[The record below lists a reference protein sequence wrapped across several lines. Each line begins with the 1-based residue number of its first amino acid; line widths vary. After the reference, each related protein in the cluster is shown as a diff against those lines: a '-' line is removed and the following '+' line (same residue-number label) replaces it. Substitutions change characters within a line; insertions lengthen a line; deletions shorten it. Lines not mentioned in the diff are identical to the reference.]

1 MNRTSKALNPI
12 SVTLF
17 GECSISAGSRMLT
30 SVPSGFYRIAAYI
43 LLAGRDRPVLRQ
55 RIGHLLWSESDPA
68 RAGADLRQVLA
79 RIRRY
84 QAEHGFLF
92 ITANVTTLSLSG
104 DPRVFCDLAEFLEQ
118 LRTTDLS
125 SSVKLCELYRG
136 ELLESQGSAGSEFEE
151 WLFFQRSRLRDE
163 FIDFVSLAILPDS
176 GLTPQERN
184 FCARRLTEV
193 DPCNEGAYRAL
204 MWGAAESGQLSK
216 VRHLFDVCSRRLR
229 DELGVDPDEQTVE
242 LFLNLTHQGNTP
254 GRTQADS

>member
-1 MNRTSKALNPI
+1 
-12 SVTLF
+12 
-17 GECSISAGSRMLT
+17 MLT
-30 SVPSGFYRIAAYI
+30 SVPSGFYRVAAYI

-92 ITANVTTLSLSG
+92 ITATATTLSLSG
-104 DPRVFCDLAEFLEQ
+104 DSNVFCDLAAFIEE
-118 LRTTDLS
+118 LRNPEVE
-125 SSVKLCELYRG
+125 SSVRLCELYRG
-136 ELLESQGSAGSEFEE
+136 DLLESQASAGSEFEE

-163 FIDFVSLAILPDS
+163 FIDNISLAILPDS
-176 GLTPQERN
+176 GLTAQERT

-229 DELGVDPDEQTVE
+229 DELGVDPDEETVE
-242 LFLNLTHQGNTP
+242 LFLTLTHQSNSP
-254 GRTQADS
+254 GRTRADN